1 MIFKVLLVRHKQ
13 WGWTLANKE
22 LSSIDAH
29 WLNISLIRSVP
40 QGAKAGWVGVGRK
53 RTATR
58 EGLSVEVHSGKVL
71 KKPTKAPIRENRHW
85 ANTMKTL
92 CFPPNLLSL
101 CTCLPQV
108 GEKWSKERKKTDHTC
123 SFPYADWENPRE
135 GPASKRRKK
144 LLIISGEILLLI
156 SSEIIFIA
164 YLLYLCYYDNQT
176 WLKHCRSHPRC
187 YLGTEKRGWLKCRY
201 QRKIISSGH
210 SSMSNLSW

>member
-40 QGAKAGWVGVGRK
+40 QGAKAGWVGVGCK

-71 KKPTKAPIRENRHW
+71 KKPTKAPIREDRHW
-85 ANTMKTL
+85 ANTVKTL

-108 GEKWSKERKKTDHTC
+108 GEKWSKERKKQTIHALFLMLAGKTPEKGLHQRDARSFWLYQVKFCC
-123 SFPYADWENPRE
+123 SFHLR
-135 GPASKRRKK
+135 
-144 LLIISGEILLLI
+144 
-156 SSEIIFIA
+156 
-164 YLLYLCYYDNQT
+164 
-176 WLKHCRSHPRC
+176 
-187 YLGTEKRGWLKCRY
+187 
-201 QRKIISSGH
+201 
-210 SSMSNLSW
+210 